1 MYDIPVPQPS
11 KLEAIRNEKQ
21 IAEQAILAIL
31 ETLRDRTGFCPVALN
46 LDTLDATT
54 WESPRIIRRLNSLS
68 ITLESI

>member
-1 MYDIPVPQPS
+1 MNN
-11 KLEAIRNEKQ
+11 LETIRNEKQ

-46 LDTLDATT
+46 LDTLYATT
-54 WESPRIIRRLNSLS
+54 WDSPRIISRLTSVS